1 MDIHEKLQQLLTAQK
16 WTEYRL
22 AKQSG
27 LSESTIT
34 NIFHRNTLPTVPTL
48 ETICGAFGIT
58 LSQFFADGDP
68 VDLSPE
74 QQELFSKWLT
84 LTPAQKNAVTTVI
97 DAFTG
102 DG

>member
-1 MDIHEKLQQLLTAQK
+1 MDIHEKLQRLLTAQK

-58 LSQFFADGDP
+58 LSQFFADGKP

-84 LTPAQKNAVTTVI
+84 LTPA
-97 DAFTG
+97 
-102 DG
+102 